1 MSKGIDY
8 SKWNHFGESSDDEES
23 PATIIPRVT
32 RLDAPSQVSTSVDGT
47 IHVSCSSSSKRNTSS
62 TKTTTTTSTTTNKTM
77 EDAIQEWTSNGS
89 VVTLQHHEENHTD
102 DEECGITRLYWSQ
115 TRETVS
121 IRIEVPAHAR
131 ARNVQVLLDG
141 AVSVPQQ
148 HHHHDDRTTTTSA
161 AVTWTQSRPT
171 LKITTTATATR
182 QEDATSQRMVLLEGT
197 LAYPVYVEEEEG
209 LDWTLESAH
218 EKKYIVVTLDKVTP
232 VAGMTLWWTRPIEGI
247 MEEVVHPQL
256 DRRNGGGSSF
266 PQAWK
271 EAHEQFRE
279 NIKKQKRE
287 KKKRKRYPFKRRR
300 MR

>member
-1 MSKGIDY
+1 
-8 SKWNHFGESSDDEES
+8 
-23 PATIIPRVT
+23 VT

-47 IHVSCSSSSKRNTSS
+47 IHVSSSSSSSKRNTSS
-62 TKTTTTTSTTTNKTM
+62 TKTTTTTTNKTM

-102 DEECGITRLYWSQ
+102 DDDDECGITRLYWSQ

-121 IRIEVPAHAR
+121 IRIEVPAHTR
-131 ARNVQVLLDG
+131 ARNVQVLLHG

-148 HHHHDDRTTTTSA
+148 QHHHDRTTTTSA
-161 AVTWTQSRPT
+161 AVAWTQPRPT

-197 LAYPVYVEEEEG
+197 LAYPVYVEEEDG

-232 VAGMTLWWTRPIEGI
+232 AAGMTLWWTRPIEGI

-256 DRRNGGGSSF
+256 DRRHGGGSSF

-279 NIKKQKRE
+279 NINRNGRKKT
-287 KKKRKRYPFKRRR
+287 KKVSTQEEEEDE
-300 MR
+300 MI

>member
-23 PATIIPRVT
+23 PAAIIPQVT

-47 IHVSCSSSSKRNTSS
+47 IHVSSSCSSKSNTSS
-62 TKTTTTTSTTTNKTM
+62 TKTTTTTNKTM

-102 DEECGITRLYWSQ
+102 DECGITRLYWSQ

-121 IRIEVPAHAR
+121 IRIEVPAHTR
-131 ARNVQVLLDG
+131 ARNVQVLLDR

-148 HHHHDDRTTTTSA
+148 HHDHHDRTTTTTSA
-161 AVTWTQSRPT
+161 AVAWTQSRPT
-171 LKITTTATATR
+171 LKITTTATTTR

-197 LAYPVYVEEEEG
+197 LAYPVYVEEEDG

-232 VAGMTLWWTRPIEGI
+232 AAGMTLWWTRPIEGI

-287 KKKRKRYPFKRRR
+287 KKNEKGIHSRGGG
-300 MR
+300 

>member
-23 PATIIPRVT
+23 PAAIIPRVT

-47 IHVSCSSSSKRNTSS
+47 IHVSSSCSSKSNTSS
-62 TKTTTTTSTTTNKTM
+62 IKTTTTTTTTTTNKTM

-89 VVTLQHHEENHTD
+89 VVTLQHHEESHTD
-102 DEECGITRLYWSQ
+102 DDECGITRLYWSQ

-121 IRIEVPAHAR
+121 IRIEVPAHTR
-131 ARNVQVLLDG
+131 ARNVQVLLHG
-141 AVSVPQQ
+141 AVSVP
-148 HHHHDDRTTTTSA
+148 HHHHDRTTTTSA
-161 AVTWTQSRPT
+161 AVAWTQPRPT
-171 LKITTTATATR
+171 LKITTTATTR
-182 QEDATSQRMVLLEGT
+182 QDDATSQRMVLLEGT
-197 LAYPVYVEEEEG
+197 LAYPVYVEEEDG

-232 VAGMTLWWTRPIEGI
+232 AAGMTLWWTRPIEGI

-287 KKKRKRYPFKRRR
+287 KKNEKGIHSRGGG
-300 MR
+300 